1 MFPIHDD
8 NERIHGRPYLNY
20 GLIGINVIIFIFEVA
35 ITGNFSNVG
44 ATISFLEKYGAVP
57 DNVLSGNYLSI
68 ITSMFLH
75 AGIAHLIGNMVF
87 LFVFGDNIEDRF
99 GRIKYLLAYIFWGIV
114 AALIHSLYAAYA
126 GDGQI
131 PAIGAS
137 GAISGVLGAYL
148 VMFPRSKIYT
158 IVIAFFITTIRIPAI
173 AFIPFWFIMQI
184 VLQLLDPLG
193 GVAYFAHI
201 GGFVAGVGTG
211 YLWKMLKDNN
221 MVLYQP
227 KRQGRIL
234 KHELRSSN
242 EIHSTP
248 EIIVGP
254 DYYEIIAEMPGLA
267 QESDIMTNYDPNTQN
282 FHIFTTGARKYD
294 MNIKLPDEKV
304 GIRLDHIKYLNGI
317 TRIRLAK
324 EF

>member
-20 GLIGINVIIFIFEVA
+20 SLIGINVIIFIFEVA
-35 ITGNFSNVG
+35 ITGNFSNAG
-44 ATISFLEKYGAVP
+44 ATISFLENYGAVP
-57 DNVLSGNYLSI
+57 DNVLSGNMLSI

-75 AGIAHLIGNMVF
+75 AGIAHLVGNMVF

-99 GRIKYLLAYIFWGIV
+99 GRIKYLLAYIFWGV
-114 AALIHSLYAAYA
+114 AAALIHSLYAVYA

-158 IVIAFFITTIRIPAI
+158 IVVAFFITTIRIPAI

-184 VLQLLDPLG
+184 ILQLLDPLG

-211 YLWKMLKDNN
+211 YLWKILKDNN
-221 MVLYQP
+221 VALSKP
-227 KRQGRIL
+227 KGQGRIL
-234 KHELRSSN
+234 KHDIRNSN
-242 EIHSTP
+242 EIYSTP
-248 EIIVGP
+248 EIIVGS
-254 DYYEIIAEMPGLA
+254 DYYEIIAEMPGLT
-267 QESDIMTNYDPNTQN
+267 QSEIMTNYDPNTQN

-304 GIRLDHIKYLNGI
+304 GVRVDYIEYRNGI